1 MKFTD
6 HSLVLLL
13 TCGGEGGGGR
23 LIVTWPKSGPS
34 NLMNYSTYCSW
45 SKIWMQ
51 EYIYF
56 VFFIVNLVFYVNH
69 LIHFGSPKW
78 SCTIYYG
85 HNIDKYMLNY
95 DHTRGK
101 PSKETKFRWYHIV
114 YQKIVMTKIYIYI
127 YFNEQQLCQIVYF
140 SVYPK
145 FILILGWS
153 NKSGYRVV
161 MLCFRRT

>member
-1 MKFTD
+1 MVGK
-6 HSLVLLL
+6 V
-13 TCGGEGGGGR
+13 GGGD
-23 LIVTWPKSGPS
+23 L
-34 NLMNYSTYCSW
+34 SW
-45 SKIWMQ
+45 HGQNQVPVISWTIPPTVHEVKYECKNI
-51 EYIYF
+51 F
-56 VFFIVNLVFYVNH
+56 TLFFLIVNLVFYVNY

-145 FILILGWS
+145 FILILSWS
-153 NKSGYRVV
+153 NKPGYRVV
-161 MLCFRRT
+161 MICVDQIEYHIFKVVLFCHT